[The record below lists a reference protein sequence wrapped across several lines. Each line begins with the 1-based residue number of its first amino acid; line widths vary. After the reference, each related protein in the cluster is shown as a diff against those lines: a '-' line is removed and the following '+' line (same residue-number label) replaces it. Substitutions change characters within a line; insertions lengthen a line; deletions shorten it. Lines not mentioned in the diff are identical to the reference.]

1 MRSNINQHSTRL
13 VFSLALIML
22 AGLMVA
28 CSLSIAFDLGDDDE
42 THQAMATPNAFLA
55 TRIARYEDIISYHAT
70 RIAAHEDIISYL
82 ATIIPQPSR
91 VGRPPIFTPT
101 PYLPVQGAV
110 IIEEGRSAVGGIA
123 GDTIQIAIAFRAS
136 SPMAEVTHMRV
147 LVGSG
152 WLDEREMAYAS
163 WEPFVM
169 QRSYPVHLALNW
181 VGFYVSVQYRDA
193 QGNLSPIY
201 RDDISVEGMPPTP
214 TP

>member
-55 TRIARYEDIISYHAT
+55 TRIARY
-70 RIAAHEDIISYL
+70 EDIISYL